1 MAKETKSAEELAVMI
16 IEGLKAEGVPAASL
30 EVYRIDEPGLD
41 MTWTI
46 RKLRLE
52 KTTDVKVEAAVKR
65 VLFPIANRYDL
76 SL

>member
-1 MAKETKSAEELAVMI
+1 
-16 IEGLKAEGVPAASL
+16 
-30 EVYRIDEPGLD
+30 

-52 KTTDVKVEAAVKR
+52 KTSDVKVEAAVKR

-76 SL
+76 A

>member
-1 MAKETKSAEELAVMI
+1 MAKETKSADELAAMI
-16 IEGLKAEGVPAASL
+16 IAGLKAEGVPAASL

-65 VLFPIANRYDL
+65 VLFPIANQYDL
-76 SL
+76 AE

>member
-30 EVYRIDEPGLD
+30 EVYRIDEPGLE

-52 KTTDVKVEAAVKR
+52 KTGDVKVEAAVKR
-65 VLFPIANRYDL
+65 VLFPIANQYDL
-76 SL
+76 IR